1 MTTDYHSLTIAEM
14 EDALARFEAR
24 VNAAQQA
31 APPSKTWV
39 RQALRRHGSGR
50 CPVWIKRLSPDII
63 LRYGDALA
71 DLFCQYPDDLI
82 RVVPYDLWIGHQP
95 PDRSPRINPVE
106 VAIRDAQWED
116 EWGTTWAHASGGCG
130 ATPVDYPLREWTELD
145 DYLERRFPDAH
156 VPGRLDAGAAV
167 LSRHGAT
174 RYCVGTIHLALFE
187 RLHALRGMHHVFT
200 DFYTNGAEVRRLIA
214 ALAAYVKELI
224 RGWGQLGADAVFL
237 TDDWGSQTALMISP
251 TMWRDFFK
259 EHYADLFAEI
269 HRWGMGVIF
278 HSCGN
283 VLGLVGDLIEIGMDV
298 LDPVQPGAMDTAQL
312 VRRFGGRVS
321 FAGAVDLQQLL
332 ALGTPAQ
339 VRDAVQ
345 RLIEQL
351 GRRFGGGYIV
361 GPANVLTPDI
371 PLENLA
377 ALFEAAHSQSK

>member
-1 MTTDYHSLTIAEM
+1 MTNDYHSLTIAEM

-24 VNAAQQA
+24 VSAAQQA

-39 RQALRRHGSGR
+39 RQSLRRQGTGR

-71 DLFCQYPDDLI
+71 DLFCQYPDDII

-106 VAIRDAQWED
+106 VAIRDAQWVD
-116 EWGTTWAHASGGCG
+116 EWGTTWSHASGGCG

-145 DYLERRFPDAH
+145 DYLERRFPNAH
-156 VPGRLDAGAAV
+156 APGRLDAGAAV

-187 RLHALRGMHHVFT
+187 RLHALRGMHQAFT

-251 TMWRDFFK
+251 AMWRDFFK

-269 HRWGMGVIF
+269 HRWGMRVIF

-283 VLGLVGDLIEIGMDV
+283 VLDLVGDLIEIGMDV

-312 VRRFGGRVS
+312 VRRFGGHVS

-377 ALFEAAHSQSK
+377 ALFEAAHSQSN